1 MAEMKKTPGRLSSI
15 RNTVKKLTERLSDD
29 HGAEGTMKDEQERE
43 KEKLLVQLRS
53 LEEEVRR
60 LHQARHQLEQTN
72 RQNERLTDAL
82 QDAKAQIEAM
92 QAEVEKLTAPPS
104 TYGIFTSVNKDQ
116 TVNVYVTGRKLKVN
130 LHPAINVKTLHK
142 GQEVI
147 LNEALNVIEA
157 CGFDVQGEVVRLKD
171 NLDGRRATI
180 TLRTDEERVAELAE
194 PLLSPA
200 AQRRGPSAL

>member
-1 MAEMKKTPGRLSSI
+1 MI
-15 RNTVKKLTERLSDD
+15 RRPP
-29 HGAEGTMKDEQERE
+29 
-43 KEKLLVQLRS
+43 RS
-53 LEEEVRR
+53 TLFPYTTLFRS
-60 LHQARHQLEQTN
+60 
-72 RQNERLTDAL
+72 
-82 QDAKAQIEAM
+82 
-92 QAEVEKLTAPPS
+92 EKLTAPPS

-180 TLRTDEERVAELAE
+180 TLRTDEERVADLAE
-194 PLLSPA
+194 PLLS
-200 AQRRGPSAL
+200 QRLRD